1 MLPHRGLLR
10 LLRLEI
16 AARSDPQARR
26 PASCKGAPTIGAIL
40 DHEDVIDT
48 PRPRSV
54 FSDQEQNPGLKVW
67 FGPHATD

>member
-1 MLPHRGLLR
+1 LPPGP
-10 LLRLEI
+10 I
-16 AARSDPQARR
+16 RR
-26 PASCKGAPTIGAIL
+26 PGDRLHVKEAPTIGAIL